1 MNVVPNEEG
10 VLDGSGGEEGA
21 FLWYDAY
28 EGTISDG
35 ETVESRPY
43 SATEAMKWNRRIIRG
58 SSRQSRW

>member
-43 SATEAMKWNRRIIRG
+43 SATEAMK
-58 SSRQSRW
+58 